1 MPNRAVDGMDPI
13 AVYDAVHEA
22 MERARSGE
30 GPTLLEIRTYRY
42 KGHSMSDPQKYR
54 SKQEVAEYQAKD
66 PITLCLNKI
75 KEENWATQ
83 DEIDAINQRVKDLVK
98 ECVDFGEKSDF
109 PDPSEVY
116 LGVYAQEDYPF
127 IKD

>member
-1 MPNRAVDGMDPI
+1 LGEGYEMPNRAVDGMDPI

-22 MERARSGE
+22 MERARKGD

-54 SKQEVAEYQAKD
+54 TKDEVAEYQAKD

-75 KEENWATQ
+75 KEKKWAT
-83 DEIDAINQRVKDLVK
+83 DA
-98 ECVDFGEKSDF
+98 ETEASDF
-109 PDPSEVY
+109 PDASEVY
-116 LGVYAQEDYPF
+116 QGVYAQEDYPF